1 MTDNELLEKV
11 KKRNGLAGNN
21 YHNDTLLGYIEDVK
35 LYLKD
40 GGVKEK
46 VLNSSLS
53 VGCIA
58 RGVMDLWNY
67 GSGVANFSPY
77 FIQRAIQLTKKTE
90 ADIPEEEL
98 ATLGE

>member
-1 MTDNELLEKV
+1 MTDRELLEKI
-11 KKRNGLAGNN
+11 KKRNGLAGNTF
-21 YHNDTLLGYIEDVK
+21 HDETLLGYIEDVK

-40 GGVKEK
+40 AGVKAK
-46 VLNSSLS
+46 VLKSSLS

-77 FIQRAIQLTKKTE
+77 FIQRAIQLSKQDE
-90 ADIPEEEL
+90 SDIPKDEL
-98 ATLGE
+98 DKIGD

>member
-1 MTDNELLEKV
+1 MTDKELLEKV
-11 KKRNGLAGNN
+11 KRRNGLAGNT
-21 YHNDTLLGYIEDVK
+21 YHDDTLLGYIEDVK

-46 VLNSSLS
+46 VLQSSLS

-58 RGVMDLWNY
+58 RGVMDLWTY

-77 FIQRAIQLTKKTE
+77 FIQRAIQLSKCKE
-90 ADIPEEEL
+90 SDIPEAEL
-98 ATLGE
+98 TSLGE